1 MKTKQSI
8 RNMFI
13 GVICGFFLTFTG
25 VSIAFT
31 AEKAAS
37 GEKGIAGG
45 ETAVQKVAKVKP
57 VPDEK
62 IRDLQ
67 EALNKAGFK
76 VKVDG
81 LTGKKTRAALKKFQK
96 KNGLN
101 VTGKPDEATLAKLGI
116 K

>member
-1 MKTKQSI
+1 M
-8 RNMFI
+8 RNIFI
-13 GVICGFFLTFTG
+13 GFICGFFLTFAG

-62 IRDLQ
+62 IRAVQ
-67 EALNKAGFK
+67 EALKEAGFK
-76 VKVDG
+76 LKVDG
-81 LTGKKTRAALKKFQK
+81 LMGKKTRVALKKFQK
-96 KNGLN
+96 DNGLE